1 MKEVLEQYASYNVWA
16 NQTLLKPVLA
26 MDETKLLQI
35 IPSSFNSIRSTVM
48 HIWDAESIWWQRLK
62 LQEQIIRPSL
72 SVQLSMQEV
81 VTGLIDQ
88 SKQWEAWIKQNK
100 ENMLEHV
107 FGYHDSKGVY
117 FKNPIWQTVMHLFNH
132 SSYHRGQIVTMYH
145 HLEVKKIPNT
155 DFIAWCRKK

>member
-1 MKEVLEQYASYNVWA
+1 MKEILEQYASYNVWA
-16 NQTLLKPVLA
+16 NQTILKPVLVLG
-26 MDETKLLQI
+26 ETQQLQI
-35 IPSSFNSIRSTVM
+35 IPSSFSSARQTLL

-81 VTGLIDQ
+81 ANGLIDQ
-88 SKQWEAWIKQNK
+88 SKQWENWVKQNK

-107 FGYHDSKGVY
+107 FGYNDSKGEY
-117 FKNPIWQTVMHLFNH
+117 FKNPTWQTIVHLFNH
-132 SSYHRGQIVTMYH
+132 GTYHRGQLVTMFH

-155 DFIAWCRKK
+155 DFITWCRKK